1 MWGEKMELRI
11 LDAIQRLHNPAL
23 DWFMC
28 FITGFGNFGVFWLLV
43 VVVLMHRAGP
53 VFLCMSEITADSKLC
68 ILQLTSKMKPH
79 TMKGGGVEDALRNL
93 LRRN

>member
-11 LDAIQRLHNPAL
+11 LDAIQRLHNPVL

-43 VVVLMHRAGP
+43 AVVLMVIPPKKISQGIFYPTALH
-53 VFLCMSEITADSKLC
+53 CMRF
-68 ILQLTSKMKPH
+68 H
-79 TMKGGGVEDALRNL
+79 F
-93 LRRN
+93 